1 MAGPNDLTVALRLQ
15 ADMADGLKRLGEVE
29 SSLDRIDAAGSKAA
43 SGLGKS
49 GREIGTTSQAAAQA
63 AQTAVRAQE
72 AVTAAAIGGAQQ
84 ATAALMTWRE
94 FIAQRMGPL
103 MRQFAAENVAH
114 GEAHTRAIRQIAE
127 EWKAYKAT
135 GTAANVAVSSAAAA
149 VTPALAQNGHAA
161 HGAAAGMRAYGMSA
175 KQTAMAMRQLPM
187 QITDVVTSL
196 ASGMPV
202 WMVAIQQGGQIRDS
216 FGGIGPALRA
226 IAGLINPVTVGI
238 AAVTATVGALALASF
253 QGSAES
259 TRLANSLV
267 LTGNYAGAT
276 YGQMNALAR
285 SVSDV
290 TGTQTQAAAA
300 LDATAESGKITGDQ
314 MGEIATAA
322 VAMSN
327 ATGRAITDIVSEF
340 VKLADEPAK
349 ASAALN
355 EQYRYLTASVYEQIR
370 ALEEQGNKTEAVKL
384 AQDTYAQATKDRAA
398 EVEQNLGT
406 LQKAW
411 NGLATAAGSA
421 WSAMLNVGRADS
433 LEEDLQVARE
443 KAAGARPRWFTSQAD
458 ADLEVKVLEAAVEAQ
473 RKRAAA
479 EGERTRANADAVKA
493 IDAVTKQN
501 DAAATSQEKLNKALT
516 AYRDNLAKIR
526 AANPNSALLDPE
538 QIAKAEAAIRKQY
551 TPRKK
556 RTAADPVDT
565 AFQSEQQSLT
575 TALAE
580 ANNRLENAKDGV
592 SAADDRATVRLEA
605 WIATNRNALKLD
617 EQRIGVLRG
626 LATQTDAANKA
637 TTDLLA
643 TQKRDERI
651 ESGMERVD
659 ADLLQATG
667 RSAEAAIAQV
677 ESRYRKLRED
687 LTAAGNGEGLIKLD
701 KLIDIEKAKA
711 QLEELQQQVSRIFG
725 AQGRGEQQ
733 IDLQVQTGMLGEI
746 EAKERVIE
754 LYRTTAEQVDALL
767 PRMRELAAITGNP
780 DMAAGV
786 EQIAIETQKLRAT
799 SGDLGQQLKESFT
812 DNFANALE
820 SLATGTA
827 TLEEAVMGMLRGIA
841 TEMARVA
848 AQQLAVKA
856 VAAMGFAT
864 GGYTGDGGKYEPAGV
879 VHRGEFVTRKEV
891 TQQPGAIPFLY
902 AFNQRG
908 MDAVFG
914 WRGYAGGGLV
924 TAPNL
929 SAPSLAATR
938 MADPAAAMS
947 ATLHNKQIFNLIDS
961 PERIAGALN
970 SPAGH
975 EAFTVMLSRDPAKFR
990 SILGIS

>member
-1 MAGPNDLTVALRLQ
+1 MASPTDLTVALRLQ
-15 ADMADGLKRLGEVE
+15 ADVADALKKLGEVE
-29 SSLDRIDAAGSKAA
+29 GALKDVAAADVGSGGKATSSLGQSSREVATAA
-43 SGLGKS
+43 
-49 GREIGTTSQAAAQA
+49 QAAAQA
-63 AQTAVRAQE
+63 HEKLNAEVAATPTVTVDALAQASRGAAQ
-72 AVTAAAIGGAQQ
+72 ASQAAATAQQ
-84 ATAALMTWRE
+84 QL
-94 FIAQRMGPL
+94 
-103 MRQFAAENVAH
+103 
-114 GEAHTRAIRQIAE
+114 
-127 EWKAYKAT
+127 
-135 GTAANVAVSSAAAA
+135 GTTTAA
-149 VTPALAQNGHAA
+149 VTQRVQAA
-161 HGAAAGMRAYGMSA
+161 TLSA
-175 KQTAMAMRQLPM
+175 KQHAQAMRQLPM

-196 ASGMPV
+196 SSGMPV

-216 FGGIGPALRA
+216 FGGVGPAMRA
-226 IAGLINPVTVGI
+226 VA
-238 AAVTATVGALALASF
+238 AAVSPVVVGLAAVAAVAGTMVAAYA

-259 TRLANSLV
+259 ARLANALV
-267 LTGNYAGAT
+267 LTGNYAGTT
-276 YGQMNALAR
+276 YGQMNELAR
-285 SVSDV
+285 SISDV

-300 LDATAESGKITGDQ
+300 LEAMAASGKISGDQ
-314 MGEIATAA
+314 MDKIGTAA

-327 ATGRAITDIVSEF
+327 ATGRAIADVVAEF

-421 WSAMLNVGRADS
+421 WSAMLNVGREDS

-443 KAAGARPRWFTSQAD
+443 KAAGARPRWFTSQAEV
-458 ADLEVKVLEAAVEAQ
+458 DLEVKVLEAAVEAR
-473 RKRAAA
+473 RKRAAE
-479 EGERTRANADAVKA
+479 EGERTRANAAAVKA
-493 IDAVTKQN
+493 IDAVSRQN
-501 DAAATSQEKLNKALT
+501 DAAATAQEKLNKALT

-526 AANPNSALLDPE
+526 AVNPNSALLDPE
-538 QIAKAEAAIRKQY
+538 QIARAEAAIRKQY
-551 TPRKK
+551 TPEARKK

-580 ANNRLENAKDGV
+580 ANNRLHNAKDGV

-626 LATQTDAANKA
+626 LATQTDVANKA

-643 TQKRDERI
+643 TRKRDERI
-651 ESGMERVD
+651 ESGMERID

-667 RSAEAAIAQV
+667 RSAEAAIAQI

-687 LTAAGNGEGLIKLD
+687 LSAAGNGEGLLKLD
-701 KLIDIEKAKA
+701 KLIDIETAKA
-711 QLEELQQQVSRIFG
+711 QLDELQQQVSRIFG

-754 LYRTTAEQVDALL
+754 LNRTTAEQVDALL

-812 DNFANALE
+812 DNFANAME

-902 AFNQRG
+902 EFNQRG

-914 WRGYAGGGLV
+914 WRGYADGGLV
-924 TAPNL
+924 TAPAL

-938 MADPAAAMS
+938 MAEPAAAMS
-947 ATLHNKQIFNLIDS
+947 ATLHNKQVFNLIDS
-961 PERIAGALN
+961 PERIAEALN
-970 SPAGH
+970 TRAGE
-975 EAFTVMLSRDPAKFR
+975 EAMTVMLSRDPAKFR